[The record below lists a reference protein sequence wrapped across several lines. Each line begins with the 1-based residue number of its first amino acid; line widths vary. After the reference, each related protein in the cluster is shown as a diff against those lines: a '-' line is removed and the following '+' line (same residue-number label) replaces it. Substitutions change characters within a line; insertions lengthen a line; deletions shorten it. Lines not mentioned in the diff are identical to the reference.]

1 MHLCAQGPEGLRRG
15 GCRRPGGAPGLKRGM
30 MSGENREMTAPT
42 ALDAAPGDDRLD
54 ATDRR
59 ILDVIQTD
67 FPLEPRPYAVLGQR
81 LGLSEEEVFARVRA
95 LRRRRIIRRLG
106 ANFQSA
112 KLGFVSTLCAARVP
126 EERLEA
132 FIAAV
137 NAEPGVTHNYLRD
150 HAYNVWFTLISPS
163 REASRAILD
172 NLTRRTGVSI
182 LNLPATR
189 LFKIRVD
196 FRMGGETAD

>member
-1 MHLCAQGPEGLRRG
+1 
-15 GCRRPGGAPGLKRGM
+15 
-30 MSGENREMTAPT
+30 MSGENKEMTVPVAP
-42 ALDAAPGDDRLD
+42 DAAPDVDRLD

-59 ILDVIQTD
+59 LLDVIQTE
-67 FPLEPRPYAVLGQR
+67 FPLAPRPYAVLGER
-81 LGLSEEEVFARVRA
+81 LGLPEEEVFARVRA
-95 LRRRRIIRRLG
+95 LRARGIIRRLG

-112 KLGFVSTLCAARVP
+112 KLGFVSTLCAAKAP

-163 REASRAILD
+163 REASRAVLD
-172 NLTRRTGVSI
+172 RLSERTGVPI
-182 LNLPATR
+182 LNLPATK

-196 FRMGGETAD
+196 FRMDEESTAD